1 MKNNNVAKEIADF
14 VTNPKG
20 NNVTIQNQSMTIK
33 EYQGQRVVTFAD
45 VERLHQRT
53 SGIAGRNFRGNR
65 DKFILG
71 TDYFEITPKDVAEKF
86 SATYGFDKKAPKGIL
101 LTESGYLL
109 LVKSFTDDLA
119 WKVQRELVN
128 AYFRSKSMSGRN
140 SSEDTLKAKRVETAQ
155 ANANVR
161 KANLLLKIADSTQTA
176 YKQVL
181 QAHVTKL
188 LTGEFLLP
196 LPTVDERTYS
206 AGEIADLLGVSANKI
221 GRLSNENGMK
231 TEYYGKWFY
240 DKSRHSDKQVET
252 FRYYEKAIEVF
263 RKLLE
268 VAA

>member
-1 MKNNNVAKEIADF
+1 MK
-14 VTNPKG
+14 
-20 NNVTIQNQSMTIK
+20 NNVTIYQFEQNEVRMVQKGGEPWFVLADLCRVLELSNPSMVAK
-33 EYQGQRVVTFAD
+33 KLEADERAKSDLGLQEKNVTL
-45 VERLHQRT
+45 V
-53 SGIAGRNFRGNR
+53 N
-65 DKFILG
+65 
-71 TDYFEITPKDVAEKF
+71 
-86 SATYGFDKKAPKGIL
+86 
-101 LTESGYLL
+101 ESGMYAVILRSD
-109 LVKSFTDDLA
+109 KPQA
-119 WKVQRELVN
+119 KP
-128 AYFRSKSMSGRN
+128 FRKWVT
-140 SSEDTLKAKRVETAQ
+140 SEVLPSIRKTGKFEMKQSNDLKAKRVETAQ
-155 ANANVR
+155 TNANVR

-196 LPTVDERTYS
+196 LPAVDERTYS

>member
-1 MKNNNVAKEIADF
+1 MRMVQKGGEPWFVLADLCK
-14 VTNPKG
+14 VLELSTPSK
-20 NNVTIQNQSMTIK
+20 VS
-33 EYQGQRVVTFAD
+33 
-45 VERLHQRT
+45 ERLDQDEKGVSLIHT
-53 SGIAGRNFRGNR
+53 
-65 DKFILG
+65 LG
-71 TDYFEITPKDVAEKF
+71 GAQKVTVVN
-86 SATYGFDKKAPKGIL
+86 
-101 LTESGYLL
+101 ESGMYSVILRSDKPQAKPFRKWVTSEVL
-109 LVKSFTDDLA
+109 PSIRKTGKYEMKQSDDL
-119 WKVQRELVN
+119 KI
-128 AYFRSKSMSGRN
+128 
-140 SSEDTLKAKRVETAQ
+140 KRVETAQ

-196 LPTVDERTYS
+196 LPEVSERTYS
-206 AGEIADLLGVSANKI
+206 AGEIAERLGVSANRI
-221 GRLSNENGMK
+221 GRLSNEHGMK

>member
-1 MKNNNVAKEIADF
+1 MK
-14 VTNPKG
+14 
-20 NNVTIQNQSMTIK
+20 NNVTIYQFEQNDVRMVQK
-33 EYQGQRVVTFAD
+33 GGEPWFVLAD
-45 VERLHQRT
+45 LCKVLELSTPSKVSERLDQDEKGVSLIHT
-53 SGIAGRNFRGNR
+53 
-65 DKFILG
+65 LG
-71 TDYFEITPKDVAEKF
+71 GAQKVTVVN
-86 SATYGFDKKAPKGIL
+86 
-101 LTESGYLL
+101 ESGMYSVILRSDKPQAKPFRKWVTSEVL
-109 LVKSFTDDLA
+109 PSIRKTGKYEMKQSDDL
-119 WKVQRELVN
+119 KI
-128 AYFRSKSMSGRN
+128 
-140 SSEDTLKAKRVETAQ
+140 KRVETAQ

-196 LPTVDERTYS
+196 LPEVSERTYS
-206 AGEIADLLGVSANKI
+206 AGEIAERLGVSANRI
-221 GRLSNENGMK
+221 GRLSNEHGMK

>member
-1 MKNNNVAKEIADF
+1 M
-14 VTNPKG
+14 KG
-20 NNVTIQNQSMTIK
+20 NNVAIYRFEQNEVRMVQKGGEPWFVLADLCRVLELSNPSMVAK
-33 EYQGQRVVTFAD
+33 KLEADERAKSDLGLQEKNVTL
-45 VERLHQRT
+45 V
-53 SGIAGRNFRGNR
+53 N
-65 DKFILG
+65 
-71 TDYFEITPKDVAEKF
+71 
-86 SATYGFDKKAPKGIL
+86 
-101 LTESGYLL
+101 ESGMYAVILRSDKPQAKPFRKWVTSEVL
-109 LVKSFTDDLA
+109 PSIRKTGKYETKQSDD
-119 WKVQRELVN
+119 
-128 AYFRSKSMSGRN
+128 
-140 SSEDTLKAKRVETAQ
+140 LKAKRVETAQ

-196 LPTVDERTYS
+196 LPAVDERTYS
-206 AGEIADLLGVSANKI
+206 AGEIAELLGVSANKI

>member
-1 MKNNNVAKEIADF
+1 MIVLADLCK
-14 VTNPKG
+14 VLELSTPSK
-20 NNVTIQNQSMTIK
+20 VS
-33 EYQGQRVVTFAD
+33 
-45 VERLHQRT
+45 ERLDQDEKGVSLIHT
-53 SGIAGRNFRGNR
+53 
-65 DKFILG
+65 LG
-71 TDYFEITPKDVAEKF
+71 GAQKVTVVN
-86 SATYGFDKKAPKGIL
+86 
-101 LTESGYLL
+101 ESGMYSVILRSDKPQAKPFRKWVTSEVL
-109 LVKSFTDDLA
+109 PSIRKTGKYEMKQSDDL
-119 WKVQRELVN
+119 KI
-128 AYFRSKSMSGRN
+128 
-140 SSEDTLKAKRVETAQ
+140 KRVETAQ

-196 LPTVDERTYS
+196 LPEVSERTYS
-206 AGEIADLLGVSANKI
+206 AGEIAERLGVSANRI
-221 GRLSNENGMK
+221 GRLSNEHGMK

>member
-1 MKNNNVAKEIADF
+1 MK
-14 VTNPKG
+14 
-20 NNVTIQNQSMTIK
+20 NNVTIYQFEQNEVRMVQKGGEPWFVLTDVCKVLELSNPTIVAQRLDEDERSK
-33 EYQGQRVVTFAD
+33 FNLGRQGRAV
-45 VERLHQRT
+45 
-53 SGIAGRNFRGNR
+53 IIN
-65 DKFILG
+65 
-71 TDYFEITPKDVAEKF
+71 
-86 SATYGFDKKAPKGIL
+86 
-101 LTESGYLL
+101 ESGLYSVALRSDKPQAKPFRKWVTSEVL
-109 LVKSFTDDLA
+109 PSIRKTGEYKMKQSDDL
-119 WKVQRELVN
+119 KI
-128 AYFRSKSMSGRN
+128 
-140 SSEDTLKAKRVETAQ
+140 KRVETAQ

-161 KANLLLKIADSTQTA
+161 KANLLLKIADSIQTA

-196 LPTVDERTYS
+196 LPEVNERTYS
-206 AGEIADLLGVSANKI
+206 AGEIAERLGVSANKI
-221 GRLSNENGMK
+221 GRLSNEHGMK

>member
-33 EYQGQRVVTFAD
+33 EYQGQRVVTFSDIDKVHGRPEGTAK
-45 VERLHQRT
+45 
-53 SGIAGRNFRGNR
+53 RNFAKHKE
-65 DKFILG
+65 KFILSE
-71 TDYFEITPKDVAEKF
+71 DYFEVSKKEVGTKF
-86 SATYGFDKKAPKGIL
+86 VPTYGFNEFSPKGIL

-140 SSEDTLKAKRVETAQ
+140 SSEDTLKIKRVETAQ

-196 LPTVDERTYS
+196 LPEVNERTYS
-206 AGEIADLLGVSANKI
+206 AGEIAERLGTSANRI
-221 GRLSNENGMK
+221 GRLSNEHGMK

>member
-1 MKNNNVAKEIADF
+1 MK
-14 VTNPKG
+14 
-20 NNVTIQNQSMTIK
+20 NNVTIYQFEQNDVRMVQK
-33 EYQGQRVVTFAD
+33 GGEPWFVLAD
-45 VERLHQRT
+45 LCKVLELSTPSKVSERLDQDEKGVSLIHT
-53 SGIAGRNFRGNR
+53 
-65 DKFILG
+65 LG
-71 TDYFEITPKDVAEKF
+71 GAQKVTVVN
-86 SATYGFDKKAPKGIL
+86 
-101 LTESGYLL
+101 ESGMYSVILRSDKPQAKPFRKWVTSEVL
-109 LVKSFTDDLA
+109 PSIRKTGKYEMKQSDDL
-119 WKVQRELVN
+119 KI
-128 AYFRSKSMSGRN
+128 
-140 SSEDTLKAKRVETAQ
+140 KRVETAQ

-196 LPTVDERTYS
+196 LPEVSERTYS
-206 AGEIADLLGVSANKI
+206 AGEIAERLGVSANKI

>member
-1 MKNNNVAKEIADF
+1 M
-14 VTNPKG
+14 KG
-20 NNVTIQNQSMTIK
+20 NNVAIYRFEQNEVRMVQKGGEPWFVLADLCRVLELSNPSMVAK
-33 EYQGQRVVTFAD
+33 KLEADERAKSDLGLQEKNVTL
-45 VERLHQRT
+45 V
-53 SGIAGRNFRGNR
+53 N
-65 DKFILG
+65 
-71 TDYFEITPKDVAEKF
+71 
-86 SATYGFDKKAPKGIL
+86 
-101 LTESGYLL
+101 ESGMYAVILRSDKPQAKPFRKWVTSEVL
-109 LVKSFTDDLA
+109 PSIRKTGKYETKQLDD
-119 WKVQRELVN
+119 
-128 AYFRSKSMSGRN
+128 
-140 SSEDTLKAKRVETAQ
+140 LKAKRVETAQ

-252 FRYYEKAIEVF
+252 FRYYERAIEVF

>member
-45 VERLHQRT
+45 VDKIHQRPNGT
-53 SGIAGRNFRGNR
+53 AGRNFRKN
-65 DKFILG
+65 KEHFIEG
-71 TDYFEITPKDVAEKF
+71 TDFFEITSTDVATNF
-86 SATYGFDKKAPKGIL
+86 VATYGFDKKAPKGIL

-109 LVKSFTDDLA
+109 LAKSFTDDLA

-140 SSEDTLKAKRVETAQ
+140 SSEDTLKIKRVETAQ

-196 LPTVDERTYS
+196 LPEVSERTYS
-206 AGEIADLLGVSANKI
+206 AGEIAERLGTSANRI
-221 GRLSNENGMK
+221 GRLSNEHGMK

>member
-45 VERLHQRT
+45 VERLHQRPKGT
-53 SGIAGRNFRGNR
+53 CKRNYLANK

-71 TDYFEITPKDVAEKF
+71 TDYFEISQKDVGTNF
-86 SATYGFDKKAPKGIL
+86 VPTYGFSEKASKGIL
-101 LTESGYLL
+101 LTESGYLMIT
-109 LVKSFTDDLA
+109 KSLKDDLA

-140 SSEDTLKAKRVETAQ
+140 SSDDLKAKRVETAQ

-161 KANLLLKIADSTQTA
+161 KASLLLKIADSTKTQ
-176 YKQVL
+176 YKEVL

-196 LPTVDERTYS
+196 LPEVNELTYS
-206 AGEIADLLGVSANKI
+206 AGEIAERLGTTACKI
-221 GRLSNENGMK
+221 GHLANTHGMK

-240 DKSRHSDKQVET
+240 DKAPHSNKQVET
-252 FRYYEKAIEVF
+252 FRYYEKAVEVF